1 MPKENSEVEG
11 KFRGGWIELRGVP
24 FHLWSEVHLKKI
36 VEQWGKVTEIDWQ
49 TLKLF
54 DLSKA
59 RIRIA
64 MKDRSVLPALIEV
77 IDGDWVFTISVAVV
91 GDEEVRK
98 GRAMGEST
106 RVVVESHSGTGGGRW
121 EERVRSTAGGSFR
134 VGEVGR
140 KKKKEERRSA

>member
-54 DLSKA
+54 DLSNA

-91 GDEEVRK
+91 EDEEVR
-98 GRAMGEST
+98 
-106 RVVVESHSGTGGGRW
+106 VDSGGC
-121 EERVRSTAGGSFR
+121 
-134 VGEVGR
+134 
-140 KKKKEERRSA
+140 

>member
-121 EERVRSTAGGSFR
+121 EERVRSTARGSFR